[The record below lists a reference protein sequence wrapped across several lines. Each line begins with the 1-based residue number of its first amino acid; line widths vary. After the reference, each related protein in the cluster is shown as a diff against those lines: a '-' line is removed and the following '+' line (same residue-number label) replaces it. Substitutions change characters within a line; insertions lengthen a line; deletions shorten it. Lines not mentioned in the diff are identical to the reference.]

1 MRLVLLVALI
11 GTLLPVAAA
20 QAGDTAVLV
29 GAGDIASC
37 SSSADAK
44 TAELVKR
51 AGGKVFT
58 VGDNAYSKG
67 SRAQFEQ
74 CYGPTWGRFKSK
86 TRPAVG
92 DNEYDTQAGKGYW
105 GYFGSKA
112 GPRGKGW
119 YSYDLGSWHI
129 VVLNSNCSKVG
140 CSDSSEQV
148 KWLRKDL
155 AAADAKCIA
164 AIWHTPRF
172 SSVYGNNS
180 SSKHFWEALYDAG
193 ADIVINGH
201 HHAYERYAPQNPSGR
216 ADSNGI
222 RQFLVGTGGAP
233 LSKNFKSI
241 QPNSQVRNAKTYGVL
256 KLSLRSS
263 GYDFDFIPVAGSS
276 FKDSGRGSC

>member
-1 MRLVLLVALI
+1 MVLLVALT
-11 GTLLPVAAA
+11 GMLFPATASEAA
-20 QAGDTAVLV
+20 GTAVLV
-29 GAGDIASC
+29 GAGDIATC
-37 SSSADAK
+37 SSSNDSK
-44 TAELVKR
+44 TAALVKKSGADR
-51 AGGKVFT
+51 VFT

-67 SRAQFEQ
+67 TRQQFEK
-74 CYGPTWGRFKSK
+74 CYGPTWGQFKSK

-92 DNEYDTQAGKGYW
+92 DNEYDTSGAKGYW

-112 GPRGKGW
+112 GPKGKGW
-119 YSYDLGSWHI
+119 YSYDLGSWHV

-140 CSDSSEQV
+140 CGSSSEQV

-155 AAADAKCIA
+155 ASANAKCIA

-180 SSKHFWEALYDAG
+180 STKPFWEALYDAG
-193 ADIVINGH
+193 ADIIVNGH

-216 ADSNGI
+216 ADSDGI

-233 LSKNFKSI
+233 LSKTFRNV

-256 KLSLRSS
+256 KLSLRSG

-276 FKDSGRGSC
+276 FSDSGSGSC

>member
-1 MRLVLLVALI
+1 MRVVLLVALT
-11 GTLLPVAAA
+11 GTLLPGTAA
-20 QAGDTAVLV
+20 QADGTAVLV
-29 GAGDIASC
+29 GAGDIATC
-37 SSSADAK
+37 SSSNDGK
-44 TAELVKR
+44 TADLVKK

-67 SRAQFEQ
+67 TREQFEH
-74 CYGPTWGRFKSK
+74 CYGPTWGQFKSK
-86 TRPAVG
+86 TRPVVG
-92 DNEYDTQAGKGYW
+92 DNEYDTKAAKGYW

-112 GPRGKGW
+112 GPKGKGW

-129 VVLNSNCSKVG
+129 VNLNSNCSKVG
-140 CSDSSEQV
+140 CGSSSEQV

-155 AAADAKCIA
+155 AAANAKCIA

-180 SSKHFWEALYDAG
+180 STKHFWEALYDAG

-201 HHAYERYAPQNPSGR
+201 HHAYERYALQNPSGK
-216 ADSNGI
+216 ADSKGI

-241 QPNSQVRNAKTYGVL
+241 QPNSQVRNARTYGVL
-256 KLSLRSS
+256 KLSLSSS

-276 FKDSGRGSC
+276 FRDSGSGSC